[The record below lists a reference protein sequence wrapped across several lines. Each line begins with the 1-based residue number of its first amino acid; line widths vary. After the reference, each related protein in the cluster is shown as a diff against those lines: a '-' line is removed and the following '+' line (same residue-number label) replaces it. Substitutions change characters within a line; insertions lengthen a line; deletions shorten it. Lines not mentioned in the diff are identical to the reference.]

1 MNCFTPK
8 PAIKKP
14 IQKDKNILL
23 FSRSADNLNRRPQ
36 YDGTRVNMS
45 NELKNSK
52 LSLNSLPKYHEFENI
67 NNDLYKRHDNS
78 DFKLNLDHDHTSSQQ
93 QSDRPIQNQFIWV
106 SLFESKKL

>member
-14 IQKDKNILL
+14 IQKEKNILL
-23 FSRSADNLNRRPQ
+23 FSRSADNLNKRPQ
-36 YDGTRVNMS
+36 YDGWRINMS

-67 NNDLYKRHDNS
+67 NNDLYKRYENS
-78 DFKLNLDHDHTSSQQ
+78 DFKTNLDQDHSNSRQ
-93 QSDRPIQNQFIWV
+93 QSESPNQNQFIWV
-106 SLFESKKL
+106 S